1 LKGYNKLRKVILDI
15 LQNNLSSELYYHGIH
30 HTLDAL
36 RTSKVY
42 LRHVDIGPHESKL
55 LRLGILLH
63 DIGFIES
70 TIDHELRGARIAE
83 KLLREY
89 DFPSEDIQIIKGL
102 IMATRI
108 PQEPKT
114 FLEKIIC
121 DVDLDYL
128 GRPDFYEISET
139 LFQELKVYTSIR
151 DRNEWNKLQVGFLE
165 AHRYHTEFAIKNRQP
180 KKEQRIKELK
190 EMIT

>member
-1 LKGYNKLRKVILDI
+1 MKGYNKLRKVILDI

>member
-1 LKGYNKLRKVILDI
+1 LDI